1 MIDKH
6 SLDLVPPGTKPRVVL
21 FLLGVA
27 LPLLITVAAALWDQ
41 AGSGAELAAGAEGS
55 HHWLVVGGV
64 MAFVVL
70 LWTLLQLAMKRH
82 RLELD
87 RAQLRVATTFYTRT
101 VPLSELLLDKAR
113 VIELEER
120 PEFKPGLKS
129 NGYALP
135 GFQSGHFQLR
145 NGDRAFV
152 AIAGERRAL
161 WLPTASGKGLLL
173 QPHQPDAL
181 LERLRELAQAQR
193 RR

>member
-21 FLLGVA
+21 FVLGVA
-27 LPLLITVAAALWDQ
+27 LPLPITIAAVLWDQ
-41 AGSGAELAAGAEGS
+41 PGSGAEGS
-55 HHWLVVGGV
+55 HHWLVMGGV
-64 MAFVVL
+64 MAFIVL

-87 RAQLRVATTFYTRT
+87 RGQLRVATSFYTRT

-120 PEFKPGLKS
+120 PDFKPGLKS

-135 GFQSGHFQLR
+135 GFHSGHFQLR

-152 AIAGERRAL
+152 AIAG
-161 WLPTASGKGLLL
+161 G
-173 QPHQPDAL
+173 
-181 LERLRELAQAQR
+181 
-193 RR
+193 